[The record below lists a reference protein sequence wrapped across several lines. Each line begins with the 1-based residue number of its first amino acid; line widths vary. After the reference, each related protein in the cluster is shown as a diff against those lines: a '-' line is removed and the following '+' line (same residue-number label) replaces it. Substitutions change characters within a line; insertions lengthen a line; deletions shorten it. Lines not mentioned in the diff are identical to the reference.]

1 MKVVSMVIIM
11 SFLTLVKRLW
21 IVDSMEE
28 EGMEAPMTQ
37 LDVGHAIKSD
47 MLLPHVTY

>member
-1 MKVVSMVIIM
+1 MDSMVIVI
-11 SFLTLVKRLW
+11 FALTLVIGLW

-28 EGMEAPMTQ
+28 EGMEAPMPQ
-37 LDVGHAIKSD
+37 LDAGHVNKSD